1 MCVYICC
8 HLISKISRMYISAMG
23 PISQE
28 IITYIKITA
37 IFVTV
42 QVNSA
47 VAILTVF
54 IYKIDHFF
62 PLVWQSGNTCSTPFM
77 HDVY

>member
-1 MCVYICC
+1 
-8 HLISKISRMYISAMG
+8 MG

-62 PLVWQSGNTCSTPFM
+62 PLYGRTETHVQPLWCMMFIKVES
-77 HDVY
+77 